1 MFKITVCLLTFN
13 SERLLHDVIPPLLKI
28 ADEIVVVDSGS
39 TDKTRYICESF
50 GLLPVYKK
58 FGWHGEQMNHAISL
72 ASNDWVLCIDSDEI
86 LDQETVNAVLTLKAG
101 DEPDP
106 EWHGEYVATGLFWVK
121 KSGRFILFHPL
132 IILCVFLT
140 VNSPGLITDR

>member
-13 SERLLHDVIPPLLKI
+13 SERLLHDVISPLLKI

-58 FGWHGEQMNHAISL
+58 FGWHGEQMNYAISL

-86 LDQETVNAVLTLKAG
+86 LDQETVDAISALKAG

-106 EWHGEYVATGLFWVK
+106 GTAWRICRHWFVLGKEVGTTWFTPEIVHK
-121 KSGRFILFHPL
+121 NGRIKF
-132 IILCVFLT
+132 
-140 VNSPGLITDR
+140 S

>member
-28 ADEIVVVDSGS
+28 ADEVVVVDSGS

-86 LDQETVNAVLTLKAG
+86 RLM
-101 DEPDP
+101 P
-106 EWHGEYVATGLFWVK
+106 F
-121 KSGRFILFHPL
+121 
-132 IILCVFLT
+132 
-140 VNSPGLITDR
+140 